1 MNKFTLAFIASLSLA
16 TACSS
21 DPSQNNPKDIPVDTG
36 AQPQSNVIVSA
47 PPGTMGHGR
56 F

>member
-1 MNKFTLAFIASLSLA
+1 MNKICVIAVSILLA
-16 TACSS
+16 ACAVGEVH
-21 DPSQNNPKDIPVDTG
+21 NPKDIPVDTG
-36 AQPQSNVIVSA
+36 ARPQSNVTISA